1 MSVPLWKRE
10 GLYELY
16 AVCCVL
22 CAVCCVLCAF
32 FAQWLLDN
40 VMCNMDSGD
49 VEPGCVAVVVP
60 RRAIAEGL
68 SKFVSNMRGCTVMLK
83 CLNAL

>member
-1 MSVPLWKRE
+1 MR
-10 GLYELY
+10 
-16 AVCCVL
+16 CV
-22 CAVCCVLCAF
+22 CAVCT

-68 SKFVSNMRGCTVMLK
+68 SKFVSNMRGCTVMSMHQGFL
-83 CLNAL
+83 ASSDVF

>member
-1 MSVPLWKRE
+1 MLC
-10 GLYELY
+10 

-22 CAVCCVLCAF
+22 CAVCCVLCACVAMRCVCPVYI

-68 SKFVSNMRGCTVMLK
+68 SKFVSNMRGCTVM
-83 CLNAL
+83 

>member
-1 MSVPLWKRE
+1 MDVSCCRAAHGRPRVPW
-10 GLYELY
+10 LY
-16 AVCCVL
+16 AV
-22 CAVCCVLCAF
+22 CVLCAF
-32 FAQWLLDN
+32 CAQWLLDN

-68 SKFVSNMRGCTVMLK
+68 SKFVSNMRGCMVM
-83 CLNAL
+83 